1 MSRICQIS
9 GRKTGTG
16 NTRSHAMN
24 HSNRKYLPN
33 LMKRTLIDPR
43 TGKKMQL
50 RISARGL
57 KTMCK
62 AK

>member
-1 MSRICQIS
+1 MSRICEIT
-9 GRKTGTG
+9 GRKTSTG

-33 LMKRTLIDPR
+33 LMKKTIIDPI
-43 TGKKMQL
+43 TGKKTRM

-57 KTMCK
+57 KTLCK
-62 AK
+62 AR